1 MSDLPHGLFQQSHAR
16 PKTGEELEVL
26 GKTAAAKWLEGREK
40 TLNDAVVETVKQA
53 GLSPEQVKR
62 VCEFANTDAF
72 LKEFKK
78 ESGVDHKVI
87 DFQGGP
93 ADPSEVL
100 KDLNDGGGGSV
111 YDPGTSDYHMP
122 PSEKRASASL
132 KEEAV
137 LAQTFGFNAGLPHAD
152 PFSDVVDL
160 RDKLAG
166 AYEHASSQLSG
177 LEVMY
182 EDTAEVLYQT
192 VKQAA
197 LNGASLGEVAQV
209 LEVGAPDAKFLKIA
223 FEQMTPRL
231 LKEGVYLNIEAA
243 ISSMDKT
250 ASRVVVNRQHP
261 LVVAISEF
269 SACLNKLAH
278 TRAACREL
286 NEAQAQATAFL
297 KSADA
302 TGLIPKAYRSMRQ
315 GANYAGHHAGEAAEY
330 VGGKLLGGTA
340 GATAKKVVG
349 KGVKVLPEAA
359 VAALAVEALRRGSN
373 SPILNRAY
381 HGAQAH
387 MNPMSQDWD
396 IETARQQGQFGQF
409 GMGGQGGYY

>member
-1 MSDLPHGLFQQSHAR
+1 MSDLPSHGLFQQSHAR

-26 GKTAAAKWLEGREK
+26 GKMASSKWLGGRAK
-40 TLNDAVVETVKQA
+40 TLNDAVVETVKHA
-53 GLSPEQVKR
+53 GLAPEHVKR

-78 ESGVDHKVI
+78 ESGVGHHVV

-132 KEEAV
+132 REEAV
-137 LAQTFGFNAGLPHAD
+137 LAQTFGFDYGIPLED
-152 PFSDVVDL
+152 PLSDVTDL

-166 AYEHASSQLSG
+166 AYEHLSSQLSG
-177 LEVMY
+177 LEIMY
-182 EDTAEVLYQT
+182 EDTAEILYQT

-197 LNGASLGEVAQV
+197 LHGSSLGDIAQV

-231 LKEGVYLNIEAA
+231 LKEGVYRDIQEALV
-243 ISSMDKT
+243 SMDKT

-261 LVVAISEF
+261 LVTAISEF
-269 SACLNKLAH
+269 AQCLDKLAH
-278 TRAACREL
+278 TRMAAQEV
-286 NEAQAQATAFL
+286 NVAQAQATAFL
-297 KSADA
+297 KSADSK
-302 TGLIPKAYRSMRQ
+302 GVLVH
-315 GANYAGHHAGEAAEY
+315 AGKHVMDAAEHAAPHIGKHVGRAMEFTLGSGVGEAARKGVETGVKY
-330 VGGKLLGGTA
+330 LPHALAA
-340 GATAKKVVG
+340 GA
-349 KGVKVLPEAA
+349 
-359 VAALAVEALRRGSN
+359 AVELARRAMNDPVASQ
-373 SPILNRAY
+373 AY
-381 HGAQAH
+381 HGIQAH
-387 MNPMSQDWD
+387 VNPLSNDWD
-396 IETARQQGQFGQF
+396 QETYRQQV
-409 GMGGQGGYY
+409 GGGGYPQVY

>member
-1 MSDLPHGLFQQSHAR
+1 MSDLPSHGLFQQSHAR

-26 GKTAAAKWLEGREK
+26 GKTASSKWLDGRAK
-40 TLNDAVVETVKQA
+40 TLNDAVVETVKHA
-53 GLSPEQVKR
+53 GLAPEHVKR

-78 ESGVDHKVI
+78 ESGVGHHVV

-132 KEEAV
+132 REEAV
-137 LAQTFGFNAGLPHAD
+137 LAQTFGFDYGIPLED
-152 PFSDVVDL
+152 PLSDVTDL

-166 AYEHASSQLSG
+166 AYEHLSSQLSG
-177 LEVMY
+177 LEIMY
-182 EDTAEVLYQT
+182 EDTAEILYQT

-197 LNGASLGEVAQV
+197 LHGSSLGEIAQV

-231 LKEGVYLNIEAA
+231 LKEGVYRDINAA
-243 ISSMDKT
+243 LTSMDKT
-250 ASRVVVNRQHP
+250 ASRVVVNQRHP
-261 LVVAISEF
+261 LVTAISEF
-269 SACLNKLAH
+269 AQCLDKLAH
-278 TRAACREL
+278 TRLAAQEV
-286 NEAQAQATAFL
+286 NVAQAQATAFL

-302 TGLIPKAYRSMRQ
+302 GGGWLVR
-315 GANYAGHHAGEAAEY
+315 
-330 VGGKLLGGTA
+330 GGKLVRDTAAKAAPHAGSAAGHAARALFGEGA
-340 GATAKKVVG
+340 GAVASKAVE
-349 KGVKVLPEAA
+349 KGVQYSPHALAA
-359 VAALAVEALRRGSN
+359 AAALLAARRVSNDPTANAV
-373 SPILNRAY
+373 Y
-381 HGAQAH
+381 HGVQAH
-387 MNPMSQDWD
+387 ANPLSNDWD
-396 IETARQQGQFGQF
+396 QETYRQQV
-409 GMGGQGGYY
+409 GGQVPQQFY